1 MDEDGNIVECEFI
14 DAEQLPSAVGTSVA
28 RDLLTD
34 PDHGLIFGLPS
45 SETYETLLKVRTV
58 PLLVLDNEF

>member
-1 MDEDGNIVECEFI
+1 MDDDGNIIECEFI
-14 DAEQLPSAVGTSVA
+14 DAEQLPTAVGTSVA

-45 SETYETLLKVRTV
+45 SETYEALVKVCTLPFLE
-58 PLLVLDNEF
+58 LSAEF